1 MMQIW
6 TPPKKILDQLLLMGI
21 PNFIMG
27 KKKDHISGLL
37 PTAGY
42 N

>member
-6 TPPKKILDQLLLMGI
+6 TPSKKIWISYCSWENRTLLWE
-21 PNFIMG
+21 
-27 KKKDHISGLL
+27 KKDHISGLL
-37 PTAGY
+37 LNAGY